1 MCNQY
6 DAHAVYFYYECVK
19 YDVIGYMTAVMN
31 ETDSS
36 YYKIHWRK
44 GVLSLKYQFIVI
56 FIFNKF
62 RFNLYL
68 LRKSYSLFRNV

>member
-1 MCNQY
+1 
-6 DAHAVYFYYECVK
+6 
-19 YDVIGYMTAVMN
+19 MN
-31 ETDSS
+31 ETDFS

-44 GVLSLKYQFIVI
+44 GILSLKYQFSFI

-68 LRKSYSLFRNV
+68 LRKSYSLFQKV